1 MRDSLIVFNNGVLMK
16 KNNLFTLTKIAA
28 LSLVLAP
35 GSVFAEIDYYKLP
48 LKDLTELAQKGD
60 DRAQLELGFRYD
72 EGNGVKKDH
81 EKAIELYL
89 KAEKQNNAMAQNNL
103 GWAYHQGEGVKQDYT
118 KAKEWY
124 EKAIANKDGDK
135 KARALAMNNLGD
147 LYVDGLGVETNYD
160 KALELRL
167 ESENLRPHSETEYK
181 IGWLYGKK
189 KDYKQA
195 AEWYQ
200 KSAAQGD
207 SWAQNNLGNLYRN
220 GTGVA
225 QDYKKAMELYQKSA
239 AQGDSYAYRNIGH
252 LYAEGQGVKR
262 DDKKAF
268 EYYTKAL
275 DAGNPYVYENLVDFY
290 VNGRGVAKD
299 EVKALKLMLQNA
311 PDDATFEEFIGKHPV
326 FNTEDFGKKFVCE
339 NKANAELLFN
349 AGVRWGVPKEKNSSP
364 EALIKTVCSN
374 QK

>member
-1 MRDSLIVFNNGVLMK
+1 MR

-28 LSLVLAP
+28 LSLVLAS
-35 GSVFAEIDYYKLP
+35 GSVFADIDYYKLP

-60 DRAQLELGFRYD
+60 DRSQLELGFRYD

-81 EKAIELYL
+81 EKAVELYL

-103 GWAYHQGEGVKQDYT
+103 GWAYHQGEGVKQDYA

-124 EKAIANKDGDK
+124 EKAIANKSIDVVTK
-135 KARALAMNNLGD
+135 SMVLNNLAE
-147 LYVDGLGVETNYD
+147 LYTNGLGVETNYD

-167 ESENLRPHSETEYK
+167 EAETLRPHLATEYK
-181 IGWLYGKK
+181 IGWLYDKK

-207 SWAQNNLGNLYRN
+207 YRAQNNLGNLYRR
-220 GTGVA
+220 GKGVV
-225 QDYKKAMELYQKSA
+225 QDYKKAMELYQQSA
-239 AQGDSYAYRNIGH
+239 AQNNNRAYSNIGD
-252 LYAEGQGVKR
+252 LYAEGLGVKR

-275 DAGNPYVYENLVDFY
+275 EAGNPYVYENLIDFY

-299 EVKALKLMLQNA
+299 AVKALQLVLQYA
-311 PDDATFEEFIGKHPV
+311 PDDATYEKFIKKYQ
-326 FNTEDFGKKFVCE
+326 NLYTEDFMKKFICE
-339 NKANAELLFN
+339 NKANVELLRN
-349 AGVRWGVPKEKNSSP
+349 AAIRWGIPKEKNLSS
-364 EALIKTVCSN
+364 EALIKQFCS
-374 QK
+374 K

>member
-1 MRDSLIVFNNGVLMK
+1 MRKNSLFR
-16 KNNLFTLTKIAA
+16 LTKIAA
-28 LSLVLAP
+28 LSLVLAS
-35 GSVFAEIDYYKLP
+35 GSVFADIDYTKLP
-48 LKDLTELAQKGD
+48 IKELTELVQKGD
-60 DRAQLELGFRYD
+60 SHAQVQLGYRYD
-72 EGNGVKKDH
+72 EGIGLKKDH
-81 EKAIELYL
+81 EKAVELYL
-89 KAEKQNNAMAQNNL
+89 KAEKQNNAVAQNNL
-103 GWAYHQGEGVKQDYT
+103 GWAYHQGLGVKQDYT

-124 EKAIANKDGDK
+124 EKAISNKSIDVVTK
-135 KARALAMNNLGD
+135 SKALNNLAE
-147 LYVDGLGVETNYD
+147 LYTDGLGVETNFD

-167 ESENLRPHSETEYK
+167 EAENLRPHSETEYK

-268 EYYTKAL
+268 EYYNKAL
-275 DAGNPYVYENLVDFY
+275 EAGNPHVYENLVDFY
-290 VNGRGVAKD
+290 MNGRSVAKD
-299 EVKALKLMLQNA
+299 EMKAVQLMLQNA
-311 PDDATFEEFIGKHPV
+311 PDEARYEKIVSKYPI
-326 FNTEDFGKKFVCE
+326 FNTEDFWKKFFCE
-339 NKANAELLFN
+339 NKANVDLVFN
-349 AGVRWGVPKEKNSSP
+349 AGVRWGIPNEKNLSP
-364 EALIKTVCSN
+364 EALIKKVCS
-374 QK
+374 K

>member
-1 MRDSLIVFNNGVLMK
+1 MRKNSLFR
-16 KNNLFTLTKIAA
+16 LTKIAA
-28 LSLVLAP
+28 LSLVLAS
-35 GSVFAEIDYYKLP
+35 GSVFADIDYHKLP
-48 LKDLTELAQKGD
+48 IKELTELVQKGD
-60 DRAQLELGFRYD
+60 DQAQLELGYRYD
-72 EGNGVKKDH
+72 EGIDLKKDH
-81 EKAIELYL
+81 EKAVELYL

-103 GWAYHQGEGVKQDYT
+103 GWAYHQGLGVKQDYT

-124 EKAIANKDGDK
+124 EKAIANKEGSK
-135 KARALAMNNLGD
+135 KARAFAMNNLGD

-167 ESENLRPHSETEYK
+167 EAENLRPHSETEYK
-181 IGWLYGKK
+181 IGWLYEKK
-189 KDYKQA
+189 KDYKKA

-268 EYYTKAL
+268 EYYTKAFE
-275 DAGNPYVYENLVDFY
+275 AGDPYVYENLVDFY
-290 VNGRGVAKD
+290 MNGRSVAKD
-299 EVKALKLMLQNA
+299 EMKAVQLMLQNA
-311 PDDATFEEFIGKHPV
+311 PDEARYEKIVSKYPI
-326 FNTEDFGKKFVCE
+326 FNTEDFWKKFFCE
-339 NKANAELLFN
+339 NKANVDLVFN
-349 AGVRWGVPKEKNSSP
+349 AGVRWGIPNEKNLSP
-364 EALIKTVCSN
+364 EALIKKVCS
-374 QK
+374 K